1 MTSSRIDSRGRWA
14 RYALLLVLAFPV
26 SRSLLAQAPPASPP
40 SASVEERLARL
51 EKQLAETRA
60 ELAAAKG
67 AAPAAAEDAHLKE
80 IEQKI
85 DVLTKEIEALWIGE
99 AATTVSAPER
109 YGLGPAAA
117 KVYAKKGVSIG
128 GYGNVLYENFSS
140 KMQNGEPS
148 GAEDTI
154 DLQRVVLYFGYKFSD
169 RFVFNSE
176 IEYEHAVAAS
186 DKEGEV
192 EVEFAYVD
200 WTRSQSFNLRGGLVL
215 VPVGLLNEQHEPTT
229 FFGARRNNVE
239 TFILPTT
246 WRELGV
252 GTYGSS
258 GILTWRAYAVN
269 GLNASG
275 YTADE
280 GIREGRQEGSLA
292 KAKNFAFTA
301 RLDATPTPGLLVGA
315 SVFTGDSAQG
325 LVDSSGQPFGALTTA
340 WDVHA
345 EYRWRGLTLR
355 GLYAGVSVSD
365 ATQVNQVNGFEGDE
379 SVGSRLKGWYLVGG
393 FDVLS
398 LVSGARMSLSPY
410 VRYEQYDTQAS
421 VPAGYLRNPANDV
434 DLLTFGVA
442 FKPIEQIVVTA
453 EWQKIGNAANTGT
466 NQWNLGLGWIF

>member
-1 MTSSRIDSRGRWA
+1 MTKPRIRLVHRVAWIGF
-14 RYALLLVLAFPV
+14 LLFLTFSA
-26 SRSLLAQAPPASPP
+26 SRSLLAQAQPTSP
-40 SASVEERLARL
+40 SASSLEARLTRL

-60 ELAAAKG
+60 ELAALKA
-67 AAPAAAEDAHLKE
+67 AAPATAQDAHLRE

-85 DVLTKEIEALWIGE
+85 DVLTKEIEALRLGE
-99 AATTVSAPER
+99 AASPANAPEH

-117 KVYAKKGVSIG
+117 KVYSKKGVSIG
-128 GYGNVLYENFSS
+128 GYGNILYQNFRSTQ
-140 KMQNGEPS
+140 QNGEPS

-154 DLQRVVLYFGYKFSD
+154 DLQRVVLYVGYKFSD
-169 RFVFNSE
+169 QFVFNSE
-176 IEYEHAVAAS
+176 IEYEHAVTAG

-192 EVEFAYVD
+192 EVEFAYLD
-200 WTRSQSFNLRGGLVL
+200 WTRSRAFNLRAGLVL
-215 VPVGLLNEQHEPTT
+215 IPVGILNEQHEPTT

-239 TFILPTT
+239 ELILPST
-246 WRELGV
+246 WRELGI
-252 GTYGSS
+252 GTYGSAE
-258 GILTWRAYAVN
+258 IFTWRAYVVN

-275 YTADE
+275 YTADA

-292 KAKNFAFTA
+292 KAQNFAFTA
-301 RLDATPTPGLLVGA
+301 RLDATPLPGLLVGA

-325 LVDSSGQPFGALTTA
+325 LVDSSGQPFGALTTT

-355 GLYAGVSVSD
+355 GLYAGVSISD
-365 ATQVNQVNGFEGDE
+365 AALVNQANGYEGDE
-379 SVGSRLKGWYLVGG
+379 SVGSRLSGWYLVGG

-421 VPAGYLRNPANDV
+421 VPAGYSRNPANDV
-434 DLLTFGVA
+434 NILTAGVA